1 MSRSGCGTE
10 SRRVHILGYGNPMRG
25 DDGLG
30 QACIRLLERDGL
42 PGVKLSGKFQLLA
55 EDAYEIAAS
64 DTAVFVDAS
73 TAIDEPFSFYEI
85 TPRYS
90 RSFTSGIVP
99 PECVLALCMEFFN
112 SGIRAYMLAIRGY
125 CWDLREGLTDR
136 AEKNLSDAYRFLS
149 SWIAGGKPLYEPETG
164 TIDKENTIVIQK
176 TGVLQYDSG

>member
-1 MSRSGCGTE
+1 
-10 SRRVHILGYGNPMRG
+10 MRG

-73 TAIDEPFSFYEI
+73 TASTSVLIYEI

-90 RSFTSGIVP
+90 RRLRRALSRRMCPRAVHGIFQQRHQGVYA
-99 PECVLALCMEFFN
+99 CDQ
-112 SGIRAYMLAIRGY
+112 GI
-125 CWDLREGLTDR
+125 CWDLREG
-136 AEKNLSDAYRFLS
+136 
-149 SWIAGGKPLYEPETG
+149 
-164 TIDKENTIVIQK
+164 
-176 TGVLQYDSG
+176 